1 MKTAFLNKVI
11 HTEDSAAEDQ
21 NTVNLEEKQ
30 DHVCVPEDWAQS
42 QHIPLDLSG
51 LLGKS

>member
-1 MKTAFLNKVI
+1 MLKSWVSSFLKPAVDEDCFFINKVI

-30 DHVCVPEDWAQS
+30 DHVCIPED
-42 QHIPLDLSG
+42 
-51 LLGKS
+51 